1 MNNQENKVNF
11 SKMTGIEDLK
21 KNAVE
26 SNIASIEDLSK
37 FVDEKIVNNQKE

>member
-1 MNNQENKVNF
+1 MNNQEYKVSI
-11 SKMTGIEDLK
+11 SKMTSIEDLK

-37 FVDEKIVNNQKE
+37 LVDKTIVDNQKE